1 LFPHFVEVASI
12 MAQSSCYCQCI
23 DRNSVCWLMYDIHH
37 HSLLRAEEVTW
48 DVMVAS
54 HTIHVAV
61 AGHLTVFVTVVII

>member
-1 LFPHFVEVASI
+1 
-12 MAQSSCYCQCI
+12 
-23 DRNSVCWLMYDIHH
+23 MYDIHH

-48 DVMVAS
+48 DIMVTG